1 MTLRIKESVLK
12 TKLQRKC
19 SMKQE
24 TVKYIVTKL
33 LPSTWKREADKQV
46 NDYIHDEIFDRKY
59 EAMLKE
65 KNIVNAQQLVPRTRQ
80 ELAPQRLFDYVTV
93 KIDLPKEEH
102 VVIPQVSQTVRARDS
117 ADAQSEE
124 QKEAKHGLRGDQH
137 HKVDKKRNKKA

>member
-1 MTLRIKESVLK
+1 
-12 TKLQRKC
+12 
-19 SMKQE
+19 MKQE

-65 KNIVNAQQLVPRTRQ
+65 KNIANAQQLVPRTRQ

-117 ADAQSEE
+117 ADA
-124 QKEAKHGLRGDQH
+124 
-137 HKVDKKRNKKA
+137 